1 IPSAGTFFRLSAMR
15 TRKLASDRQNE
26 KNFMGGNPACFFPS
40 PLVGEGGFAKRRR
53 VRGLSPR
60 MQTPHPALRA
70 TFSHKGR
77 REGSTYYAPTA
88 FLRQARCTAQVQPG
102 GCEATSLAGTI
113 SATAGAFAAAC
124 SCEGM

>member
-1 IPSAGTFFRLSAMR
+1 MLTLSPCGRGWLREAK
-15 TRKLASDRQNE
+15 T
-26 KNFMGGNPACFFPS
+26 
-40 PLVGEGGFAKRRR
+40 GEGF
-53 VRGLSPR
+53 SPR
-60 MQTPHPALRA
+60 RQTPHPALRA

-113 SATAGAFAAAC
+113 SVAAGAGVAAAC
-124 SCEGM
+124 EGI